1 MNKILITT
9 SSFADKSDKPILI
22 LKKNGLTFD
31 TNKYKRK
38 LSKDEL
44 INLIN
49 DYDILIAGTEIIDKE
64 VISCA
69 TNLKLIC
76 RVGVGYENIDLRASK
91 NKGIKITYT
100 PDSPAPAIAE
110 LTTGM
115 MLSLLRHTHVSN
127 LLMRDKKWYRFLG
140 RRITEVTIG
149 IIGAGR
155 IGTEV
160 IRMLSNLKVKKILVS
175 DIKKDVDLSNFNNVF
190 WSNNDEIYKNADIIS
205 LHLPL
210 NSTTQNMISK
220 KELKLMKKEAIL
232 INTSRGSIVNEKD
245 LLEVLESGHLESV
258 GIDVFDEEPYKGP
271 LINIERC
278 LLTSHIGSLSEDCRI
293 KMEVEAVE
301 EVVRFVKGQNLRN
314 EIPELMQKNS

>member
-1 MNKILITT
+1 
-9 SSFADKSDKPILI
+9 
-22 LKKNGLTFD
+22 
-31 TNKYKRK
+31 
-38 LSKDEL
+38 
-44 INLIN
+44 
-49 DYDILIAGTEIIDKE
+49 
-64 VISCA
+64 
-69 TNLKLIC
+69 
-76 RVGVGYENIDLRASK
+76 
-91 NKGIKITYT
+91 
-100 PDSPAPAIAE
+100 
-110 LTTGM
+110 
-115 MLSLLRHTHVSN
+115 
-127 LLMRDKKWYRFLG
+127 MRDKKWYRFLG